1 MTGETP
7 PGEPTYAAAQRDVQ
21 RKLGRCL
28 IRLQQY
34 ELQLK
39 TMIARR
45 TLTGSIDTLK
55 NSVAANVSRTST
67 QMLGKLVGEFMKE
80 YMKPLGAKSA
90 EAPMSPR
97 FAASDEPWFS
107 LELSVAIPPD
117 RHAAMSEQ
125 LGELVTMRNR
135 LVHHFIESFDLRS
148 DAGCLKADLYLSECF
163 EKINYHFAELQHF
176 AVASDKARADMAD
189 LLVSDSELLETAPS
203 KGGTGENET

>member
-7 PGEPTYAAAQRDVQ
+7 PGEPTYAAAQREVQ

-28 IRLQQY
+28 IRLQHY
-34 ELQLK
+34 ELLLK
-39 TMIARR
+39 AMIARR
-45 TLTGSIDTLK
+45 TLAGSIDTLK

-67 QMLGKLVGEFMKE
+67 QMLGKLVGDFMKE

-90 EAPMSPR
+90 EAPMSPN
-97 FAASDEPWFS
+97 FAESNEPWIS

-125 LGELVTMRNR
+125 LAELVTMRNR

-148 DAGCLKADLYLSECF
+148 DAGCLKADLYLNECF
-163 EKINYHFAELQHF
+163 EKINHHFAELQHL
-176 AVASDKARADMAD
+176 AVVSDKVRADMAD
-189 LLVSDSELLETAPS
+189 LLISDPEFLGPELSE
-203 KGGTGENET
+203 GGTGKTET